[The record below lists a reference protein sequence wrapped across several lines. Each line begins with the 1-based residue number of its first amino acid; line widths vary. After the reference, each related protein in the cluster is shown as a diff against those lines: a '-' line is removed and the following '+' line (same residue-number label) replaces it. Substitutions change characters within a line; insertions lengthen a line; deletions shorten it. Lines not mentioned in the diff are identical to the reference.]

1 MSTSHNQDPQNQ
13 DQEEEEIGKLAVRL
27 ANAVVLPMV
36 LKSALELNLIGIIS
50 AAGDG
55 AWLSPSEIAARV
67 PTCNPQAAVLLGR
80 MLRLLASYEVVKCSV
95 RTGEEGDVE
104 RVYGVGPICKFMRND
119 GGDEGGSVGP
129 LFLLHHDKI
138 FMESWCHLN
147 EVILEGGIPFNRA
160 YGMTAFEYPRTDQRF
175 NRVFNRAMSNHTT
188 LIIKR
193 ILEIYK
199 GFEGLNVLVD
209 VGGGIGVTLS
219 IITSKYPHLKA
230 INFDLPHVLADAP
243 SYSGF
248 EGLNVLVD
256 VGGGIGVT
264 LSIIT
269 SKYPHLKAINFD
281 LPHVLAD
288 APFYSGVEH
297 VGGDMFVSVPKGDAI
312 FMKWILHDW
321 SDEHCLKLLANCNEA
336 LPDSGKVIIVESIL
350 PDVPE
355 SSVSS
360 QIVFEQDLIMLAQNP
375 GGKER
380 TQKDYN
386 ALAVKSGFSGCEVI
400 CCAYNSWVMEFK
412 K

>member
-1 MSTSHNQDPQNQ
+1 MSTSNNQ

-36 LKSALELNLIGIIS
+36 LKSALELKLIGIIS

-55 AWLSPSEIAARV
+55 AWLSPSDIAARM
-67 PTCNPQAAVLLGR
+67 PTRNPQASGG
-80 MLRLLASYEVVKCSV
+80 C
-95 RTGEEGDVE
+95 G
-104 RVYGVGPICKFMRND
+104 GVGPICKFMKND
-119 GGDEGGSVGP
+119 GGDEEGGSVGP

-138 FMESWCHLN
+138 FMESRYHLN

-188 LIIKR
+188 LIIKK

-209 VGGGIGVTLS
+209 VGGGIGFTLS
-219 IITSKYPHLKA
+219 IITSKYPHL
-230 INFDLPHVLADAP
+230 
-243 SYSGF
+243 
-248 EGLNVLVD
+248 
-256 VGGGIGVT
+256 VT
-264 LSIIT
+264 LRPLILICLMFELMPLLIQTVCECYCST
-269 SKYPHLKAINFD
+269 KGLVANDKARRFS
-281 LPHVLAD
+281 AK
-288 APFYSGVEH
+288 GVEH
-297 VGGDMFVSVPKGDAI
+297 VGGDMFVGVPNGDAI
-312 FMKWILHDW
+312 FMKWILHDCN
-321 SDEHCLKLLANCNEA
+321 DEHCLKLLANCYEA

-360 QIVFEQDLIMLAQNP
+360 QIVFEQDLTMLAQNQ

-386 ALAVKSGFSGCEVI
+386 ALAVKYGFYGCEII
-400 CCAYNSWVMEFK
+400 CFAYNSWVMEFK